1 MTAGQIEGCRRGPI
15 GRSAIVRVEHAA
27 GEARPILADGS
38 VASFGGEIDLSV
50 VRAPRGGVNR

>member
-15 GRSAIVRVEHAA
+15 GRSAIVRVEHTA

-50 VRAPRGGVNR
+50 VRAPRGG